1 MARGSAT
8 HSLFIAAILTLG
20 LARQGRACQCGTRPP
35 ADVALAQSEFVV
47 AGVVT
52 TIEPLPSGPDA
63 TAHAFP
69 DVFRVRI
76 RVQKRWK
83 GAATSE
89 LTLAQASTCAFSFQL
104 GRAYLVFASTDRVS
118 GAGVEASKCL
128 PNKPYAKAASEL
140 ALIGPP
146 IAKP

>member
-1 MARGSAT
+1 MPKLPEDVDPRVAYVVMLNGKEESPLHEALTELMQRG
-8 HSLFIAAILTLG
+8 FMPERETL
-20 LARQGRACQCGTRPP
+20 
-35 ADVALAQSEFVV
+35 
-47 AGVVT
+47 
-52 TIEPLPSGPDA
+52 
-63 TAHAFP
+63 
-69 DVFRVRI
+69 
-76 RVQKRWK
+76 
-83 GAATSE
+83 AATQRALRFLVSGGW
-89 LTLAQASTCAFSFQL
+89 LAVTRQVQGHAEAISFQL